1 MLKRRLPWLAG
12 VMALMLGLGPL
23 ALAATP
29 FSVSVSYALQSGA
42 TNPTASA
49 IDTVSGAV
57 YAGTCTGTS
66 CTISNLT
73 GSYAIVGS
81 QTNSVSGAVY
91 DSVYLGGAV
100 SSAATNIPLNPVSV
114 IPAGVE
120 DVAYSSTSP
129 AVGTNVTVTATVYG
143 GTYASQTQPDNGTL
157 LTITGGSGSSA
168 LSFNAVSGY
177 GAGVG
182 TTVSSNVYS
191 SVYAGTVSGAV
202 KFQVTSQSAG
212 TYSIDVAYPGTG
224 QIATIP
230 ITFGTGAVIIGSSS
244 SSSTTSTS
252 SGTSVG
258 PTGGTLACTDG
269 SFTDSIPAGAVP
281 SGQTEACADQATAP
295 SGLPPLPA
303 NMVALSNY
311 VTLTGPTLSQT
322 TTATLKFNPSAL
334 NGMSTNRI
342 EVFADPGG
350 QWLFLPTTV
359 NASSD
364 TAQVR
369 VTGNE
374 TLVVLGNTQTFPDVS
389 STYWARS
396 YIDTMLGA
404 GAINGFPDGTFQPG
418 GLLTRAQFVKMLVI
432 VDQIAP
438 DASGTT
444 PFTDV
449 APGDWFAPYV
459 AAAYSAG
466 LVQGVSPT
474 SFDPNAGVTREQM
487 AVLLARAL
495 KLAGTTSLTFS
506 DASQIDTWALS
517 GVQAAVAAGY
527 LSGFPNG
534 TFEPLATTTRDQSTK
549 VLSLIITNEAP
560 GAAMASGVSSIA
572 VSPNPVA
579 AAGSLAADQ
588 AVNLTVTAKNAS
600 GAAVPNATVYLSFT
614 AATGGGT
621 AEVGTTPLSTTTQA
635 FTTNAAGEATV
646 TYTAPTAPPATG
658 TDTLTVSTGPGGT
671 GVSSTDSYTFNTG
684 S

>member
-560 GAAMASGVSSIA
+560 GAATASGVSSIA

-600 GAAVPNATVYLSFT
+600 GAAVPNATVYLSFA

-635 FTTNAAGEATV
+635 FTTNAAGQVTV

>member
-1 MLKRRLPWLAG
+1 MPKRLLPWVAG
-12 VMALMLGLGPL
+12 VMTLVL
-23 ALAATP
+23 AMAPAVLAATFTITVN
-29 FSVSVSYALQSGA
+29 FSSVGTTSS
-42 TNPTASA
+42 TASN

-57 YAGTCTGTS
+57 YQNCDELAGSGTCAVQGVTGD
-66 CTISNLT
+66 
-73 GSYAIVGS
+73 SYAVVGS
-81 QTNSVSGAVY
+81 QTSVSGAVY
-91 DSVYLGGAV
+91 DAVYAGGAIGSTSTV
-100 SSAATNIPLNPVSV
+100 TLNQPTV
-114 IPAGVE
+114 IPTMLTSNVDPNPTAIGGV
-120 DVAYSSTSP
+120 T
-129 AVGTNVTVTATVYG
+129 TVTATVYG
-143 GTYASQTQPDNGTL
+143 AAYTPPTDGTL
-157 LTITGGSGSSA
+157 VTFTGGSGLTLSA
-168 LSFNAVSGY
+168 MSGY
-177 GAGVG
+177 GA
-182 TTVSSNVYS
+182 TVAG
-191 SVYAGTVSGAV
+191 SVYGAV
-202 KFQVTSQSAG
+202 YGGQIKFTATAPVAG
-212 TYSIDVAYPGTG
+212 TYDITAAYPGTG
-224 QIATIP
+224 QTLATIP
-230 ITFGTGAVIIGSSS
+230 VTCAASGAVVTSSS
-244 SSSTTSTS
+244 SSASSATT
-252 SGTSVG
+252 GTSVG
-258 PTGGTLACTDG
+258 PTGGTLACSDG
-269 SFTDSIPAGAVP
+269 SFSASVPAGAVAA
-281 SGQTEACADQATAP
+281 GDTEACADQATPPSGAP
-295 SGLPPLPA
+295 SLPQY
-303 NMVALSNY
+303 MVALSNY
-311 VTLTGPTLSQT
+311 VSLTGPTLNQT
-322 TTATLKFNPSAL
+322 ITATLKLDPSAL

-342 EVFADPGG
+342 EVFTDPGG
-350 QWLFLPTTV
+350 QWTFAPTTV

-364 TAQVR
+364 TAQVK

-374 TLVVLGNTQTFPDVS
+374 SLVVLGNSQTFPDVS

-404 GAINGFPDGTFQPG
+404 AAIDGFPDGTFQPG

-438 DASGTT
+438 NPAGTT

-495 KLAGTTSLTFS
+495 KLSGTTGLTFS

-527 LSGFPNG
+527 LSGFPGG

-549 VLSLIITNEAP
+549 VLSLIITNGAP
-560 GAAMASGVSSIA
+560 GAATASGVSSIIT
-572 VSPNPVA
+572 SPNPIA

-600 GAAVPNATVYLSFT
+600 GATVPNATLYLSFQ

-635 FTTNAAGEATV
+635 FTTNAAGQVTV
-646 TYTAPTAPPATG
+646 TYTTPTTLPSTG
-658 TDTLTVSTGPGGT
+658 TDTITVSTGPGGT
-671 GVSSTDSYTFNTG
+671 GVASTDSYAFQSG

>member
-560 GAAMASGVSSIA
+560 GAATASGVSSIA

-635 FTTNAAGEATV
+635 FTTNAAGQVTV

>member
-560 GAAMASGVSSIA
+560 GAATASGVSSIA

-635 FTTNAAGEATV
+635 FTTNAAGQVTV
-646 TYTAPTAPPATG
+646 TYTAPTAPPAAG